1 MQDRSKDEVLATI
14 AASPGRR
21 LLGLVSISI
30 LGLMVIYVALA
41 RPPELGWQVFLLVM
55 GAGSLWLANA
65 MRIATSFVIELT
77 ETELRVDTGDIIAKV
92 DDIVSI
98 DRGFFAFKPS
108 NGFLVRTKTPG
119 SRVWQPGLWW
129 RLGRQ
134 IGIGGMTPGHQSK
147 FMSEILAAILAQ
159 RELDSGA

>member
-1 MQDRSKDEVLATI
+1 MRDASNDEVLATI
-14 AASPGRR
+14 SASPGRR
-21 LLGLVSISI
+21 YLGIVSIGGLGLLV
-30 LGLMVIYVALA
+30 LYVALTH
-41 RPPELGWQVFLLVM
+41 PPELGWQVFLIAM

-65 MRIATSFVIELT
+65 LRIATEQVIELT
-77 ETELRVDTGDIIAKV
+77 ETELRERSGAIIAQV
-92 DDIVSI
+92 DDIESI

-119 SRVWQPGLWW
+119 TRSWRPGLWW

-147 FMSEILAAILAQ
+147 FMSELLAVKLAQ
-159 RELDSGA
+159 REL